1 MNKWERQWQFQLD
14 WVHDMVEYAKSVCP
28 DVDSVKYR
36 RALEEYVHSDRFI
49 QFREKWESENGKLED
64 ET

>member
-1 MNKWERQWQFQLD
+1 MA
-14 WVHDMVEYAKSVCP
+14 EYAKSVCP

-49 QFREKWESENGKLED
+49 QFREKWESENDKLED

>member
-1 MNKWERQWQFQLD
+1 MNKWERRWQFQLD
-14 WVHDMVEYAKSVCP
+14 WVHDMAKYAKSVCP
-28 DVDSVKYR
+28 DVDSDKYR
-36 RALEEYVHSDRFI
+36 LALEEYVHSGRFI

>member
-14 WVHDMVEYAKSVCP
+14 WVRDMAEYAKSVCP

-36 RALEEYVHSDRFI
+36 LALEEYVHSDRFI